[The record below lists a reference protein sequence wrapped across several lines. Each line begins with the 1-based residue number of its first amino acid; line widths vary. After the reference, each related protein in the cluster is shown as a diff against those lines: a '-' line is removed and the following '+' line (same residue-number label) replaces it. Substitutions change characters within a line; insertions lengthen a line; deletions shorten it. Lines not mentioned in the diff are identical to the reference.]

1 MWVGLLWSV
10 EGSDR
15 TKHLHPLPPPPPAPF
30 GAELQHQLSP
40 GCPACQPTPLMLDL
54 LAFTTAWR
62 AVYTHT
68 YTVVVVVVVQSLSH
82 VQLFATPCTPCT
94 PGFPA
99 FHYLLKFAQIHVH
112 WVSDAISPSHPL
124 PHKCIHILLAPFLG
138 EPWLKQQ
145 LSFGIPM

>member
-1 MWVGLLWSV
+1 
-10 EGSDR
+10 
-15 TKHLHPLPPPPPAPF
+15 
-30 GAELQHQLSP
+30 
-40 GCPACQPTPLMLDL
+40 MLDL

-112 WVSDAISPSHPL
+112 
-124 PHKCIHILLAPFLG
+124 
-138 EPWLKQQ
+138 
-145 LSFGIPM
+145 